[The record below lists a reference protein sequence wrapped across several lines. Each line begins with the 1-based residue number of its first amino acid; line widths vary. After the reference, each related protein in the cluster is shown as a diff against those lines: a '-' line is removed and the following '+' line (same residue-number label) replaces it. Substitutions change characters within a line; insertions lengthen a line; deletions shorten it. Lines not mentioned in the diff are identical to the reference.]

1 MKNFKKVLRLVVI
14 TLLFIVFA
22 AFCAGMGG
30 VFMPEFYRDDSFIAK
45 IELVEERE
53 NDELEDEDEKT

>member
-1 MKNFKKVLRLVVI
+1 MKNFKKVLRLVVM
-14 TLLFIVFA
+14 TLFIVFA
-22 AFCAGMGG
+22 AFGAGMGG
-30 VFMPEFYRDDSFIAK
+30 VFMPKFYRDDSFIAK